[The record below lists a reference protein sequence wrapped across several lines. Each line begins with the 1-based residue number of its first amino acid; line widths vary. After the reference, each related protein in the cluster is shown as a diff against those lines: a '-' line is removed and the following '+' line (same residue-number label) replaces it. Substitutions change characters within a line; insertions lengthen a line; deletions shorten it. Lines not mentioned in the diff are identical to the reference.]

1 MLLTDFRIVASLPSG
16 LENLTEMLVGFVF
29 VIVVLGILAGVTG
42 AIGAVFKYL
51 ARRKANAAA
60 AAALAEKA
68 QTAEQVAAVPPAG
81 NAPEGVSPEIL
92 VVIAAAV
99 HMALKRPHRI
109 VSIKPADSLQWAA
122 EGRREISQSHRIR

>member
-1 MLLTDFRIVASLPSG
+1 MLLTDFRIVASLPAG

-42 AIGAVFKYL
+42 ATGSVFKYL

-60 AAALAEKA
+60 AALAERA
-68 QTAEQVAAVPPAG
+68 QAAEQTAAVSPADSV
-81 NAPEGVSPEIL
+81 PEEIPPEIL

-99 HMALKRPHRI
+99 HMVLKQPHRI
-109 VSIKPADSLQWAA
+109 VSIRPADSHQWAA